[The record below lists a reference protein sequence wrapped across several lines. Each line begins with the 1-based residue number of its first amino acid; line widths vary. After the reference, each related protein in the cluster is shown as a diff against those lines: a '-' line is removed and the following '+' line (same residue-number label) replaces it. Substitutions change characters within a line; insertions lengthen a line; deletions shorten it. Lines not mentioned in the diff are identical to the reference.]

1 MAQLTPARELTPA
14 PTLNENMA
22 WTAESVG
29 YSAEKMGHLELRAMK
44 GNPLSHEVCRLMMEH
59 FREFDYKGDAT
70 WPVRQLRDWA
80 TCWVRCF
87 PLSVVPQ
94 CFFFKKK

>member
-1 MAQLTPARELTPA
+1 M
-14 PTLNENMA
+14 PTLSESAA
-22 WTAESVG
+22 WTAESAG

-44 GNPLSHEVCRLMMEH
+44 GYPLSHEVCRLMMEQ
-59 FREFDYKGDAT
+59 FREFDYKGDET
-70 WPVRQLRDWA
+70 WPVRQMRDWA

-94 CFFFKKK
+94 YFFLKKRSA